1 MATLLPS
8 LSSDEED
15 NVKAQEDDQVSD
27 DEVNENFE
35 FGGILVS
42 TRTLDENRCSQPPN
56 SQSCTLREKTVELR
70 IGWHREVVVDGRIK
84 LP

>member
-27 DEVNENFE
+27 DEVNEDFE

-42 TRTLDENRCSQPPN
+42 TSDENRCSQLARTLT
-56 SQSCTLREKTVELR
+56 CYTLREKTVELR